1 MDKEAIK
8 NFLRWLEEA
17 SDAELDA
24 KQQEIQQAGRRV
36 SSREGKA
43 DLNLALRLLD
53 EEILS
58 RLSLKKH
65 A

>member
-8 NFLRWLEEA
+8 GFLRWLEEA

-24 KQQEIQQAGRRV
+24 RREDIQQAWRRV

-43 DLNLALRLLD
+43 DINLALRLLD
-53 EEILS
+53 EEVLS